1 MKKLV
6 FTFTLVVFS
15 LTSVV
20 AQTTPVTPTPP
31 NSSSTT
37 VSTSSTTSRSYSVD
51 DNGKYSS
58 HSIAVKNHNSAY
70 RFRARF
76 NDALTERVKN
86 RLEKE
91 FSGKNFSKPYNAY
104 FWKIEKNDKNVFE
117 CKLDEGRLKMYVDKE
132 MTSEKFQLRIEKL
145 GEEIKY
151 LISGENPEENKKKA
165 LLNAERNLERAKK
178 AYDRALKNV
187 KRTKEKQ

>member
-20 AQTTPVTPTPP
+20 AQTIPVTPTPP

-37 VSTSSTTSRSYSVD
+37 VSTSSTTSRSYSID

-70 RFRARF
+70 RFKARF
-76 NDALTERVKN
+76 DDALTQRVKN

-91 FSGKNFSKPYNAY
+91 FSGKSFSKSYDAY
-104 FWKIEKNDKNVFE
+104 FWKIVKNDRNVFE
-117 CKLDEGRLKMYVDKE
+117 CKLDEGYLKMYVDKE
-132 MTSEKFQLRIEKL
+132 MTSEKFQHKIEKL

-151 LISGENPEENKKKA
+151 LISDENPEGVKKKA
-165 LLNAERNLERAKK
+165 LMKAERELERAKRT
-178 AYDRALKNV
+178 YDRALQNV
-187 KRTKEKQ
+187 KKVKEK